1 MLRTAA
7 LRSRK
12 YELPR
17 VRPQDSDHFFKL
29 LIGHRAEYDPDA
41 FRMKLSQKC
50 RQRTGCC
57 HIMRAVQ
64 KKAAEPLQPARPGC
78 GVDPE
83 YNIFFRNS
91 QTLRGSNRHS
101 NILKL
106 MTPQKLRPQ
115 FRIPAEVGASHE
127 PVSGSLADNRQ
138 ICRRPDDHRFGGLDD
153 AGLFGGDGFD
163 CRSQELLMIQTNAR
177 DDRDILRDDIRRIQP
192 SAETDFKNGELHA
205 FAKVEK
211 RHRRNKLKIC
221 RRIKQLFRRRCRV
234 LDGCE
239 DFVQLVIGNFP
250 STDRDAFIQPY
261 QMRRRVQSGLGH
273 H

>member
-1 MLRTAA
+1 HQSLQLGRMLRTAA

-17 VRPQDSDHFFKL
+17 VRPQGSDHFFKL

-50 RQRTGCC
+50 RLRTGCC

-83 YNIFFRNS
+83 YNIFVRNS

-106 MTPQKLRPQ
+106 MTPQKMRPQ
-115 FRIPAEVGASHE
+115 FRIPTEVGASHE
-127 PVSGSLADNRQ
+127 PVSGSLAGNRP
-138 ICRRPDDHRFGGLDD
+138 ICPRPDDRRAGGLAG
-153 AGLFGGDGFD
+153 AGLFGADGVAW
-163 CRSQELLMIQTNAR
+163 CSQA
-177 DDRDILRDDIRRIQP
+177 P
-192 SAETDFKNGELHA
+192 
-205 FAKVEK
+205 
-211 RHRRNKLKIC
+211 
-221 RRIKQLFRRRCRV
+221 V
-234 LDGCE
+234 L
-239 DFVQLVIGNFP
+239 
-250 STDRDAFIQPY
+250 
-261 QMRRRVQSGLGH
+261 
-273 H
+273 